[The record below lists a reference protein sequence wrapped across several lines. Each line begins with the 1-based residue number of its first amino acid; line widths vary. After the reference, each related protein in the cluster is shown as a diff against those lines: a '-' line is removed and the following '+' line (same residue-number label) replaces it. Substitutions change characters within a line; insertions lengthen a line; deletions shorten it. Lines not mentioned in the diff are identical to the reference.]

1 MTLENIIGV
10 QELKIKSSADP
21 RGKFDRLF
29 DIKWLEEDF
38 SIEQVNIS
46 INPFKFTLRGMHFQ
60 KSGKPEKKIMYLISG
75 EIFLSIVDLREKS
88 PTYLKNESKVM
99 SSVSEVAIHIPAGC
113 AAGWLSL
120 KDNVQIQYLMSS
132 RYEENSYSG
141 FPYNDPLFNIPW
153 PNEPRIISD
162 QDRNWQ
168 KFDPKQL

>member
-10 QELKIKSSADP
+10 QELKMKSSADS

-60 KSGKPEKKIMYLISG
+60 KSGKPEKKIMYLLSG

-88 PTYLKNESKVM
+88 PTYLKNENKVV
-99 SSVSEVAIHIPAGC
+99 SSASEVAIHIPAGC

-132 RYEENSYSG
+132 RYEQNSYSG
-141 FPYNDPLFNIPW
+141 FSYNDPRFNIPW

>member
-10 QELKIKSSADP
+10 QELKIKSFADP

-29 DIKWLEEDF
+29 DVKWLEEDF

-60 KSGKPEKKIMYLISG
+60 KSGKPEKKIMYLLSG
-75 EIFLSIVDLREKS
+75 EIFLSIVDLRKKS
-88 PTYLKNESKVM
+88 PTYLKNENKIV
-99 SSVSEVAIHIPAGC
+99 SSANEVAIHIPAGC

-120 KDNVQIQYLMSS
+120 EDNVQIQYLMSS
-132 RYEENSYSG
+132 RYEQNSYSG
-141 FPYNDPLFNIPW
+141 FPYNDPRFNIPW

>member
-10 QELKIKSSADP
+10 QEFKIKSFADP

-29 DIKWLEEDF
+29 DVKWLDENF

-60 KSGKPEKKIMYLISG
+60 KSGKPEKKIMYLLSG

-88 PTYLKNESKVM
+88 PTYLKNENKIV
-99 SSVSEVAIHIPAGC
+99 SSANEVAIHIPAGC

-120 KDNVQIQYLMSS
+120 EDNVQIQYLMSS
-132 RYEENSYSG
+132 RYEQNSYSG
-141 FPYNDPLFNIPW
+141 FPYNDPRFNIPW

>member
-1 MTLENIIGV
+1 MTLENITGV
-10 QELKIKSSADP
+10 QELKIKSSADS

-29 DIKWLEEDF
+29 DIKWIEEDF

-88 PTYLKNESKVM
+88 PTYLKNENKVM

-153 PNEPRIISD
+153 PSEPKIISD

-168 KFDPKQL
+168 EFNPKQL

>member
-10 QELKIKSSADP
+10 QELKIKSFADS

-88 PTYLKNESKVM
+88 PTYLKNENKVM

-120 KDNVQIQYLMSS
+120 KNNVQIQYLMSS

-153 PNEPRIISD
+153 PSEPRIISD

-168 KFDPKQL
+168 KFNPKQL

>member
-10 QELKIKSSADP
+10 QELKIKSFADS

-46 INPFKFTLRGMHFQ
+46 INPFQFTLRGMHFQ

-113 AAGWLSL
+113 AAGWLTL

-153 PNEPRIISD
+153 PSEPKIISD

-168 KFDPKQL
+168 KFNPRQL

>member
-10 QELKIKSSADP
+10 QEFKIKSFADP

-29 DIKWLEEDF
+29 DVKWLDENF

-60 KSGKPEKKIMYLISG
+60 KSGKPEKKIMYLLSG

-88 PTYLKNESKVM
+88 PTYLKNENKIL
-99 SSVSEVAIHIPAGC
+99 SSANEVAIHIPAGC

-132 RYEENSYSG
+132 RYEQNSYSG
-141 FPYNDPLFNIPW
+141 FPYNDPRFNIPW

-168 KFDPKQL
+168 KFSAEEL

>member
-29 DIKWLEEDF
+29 DVKWLDEDF

-88 PTYLKNESKVM
+88 PTYLKNESKVI

-153 PNEPRIISD
+153 PSEPKIISD

-168 KFDPKQL
+168 KFNPRQL

>member
-10 QELKIKSSADP
+10 QELKIKSFADP

-29 DIKWLEEDF
+29 DVKWLEEDF

-153 PNEPRIISD
+153 PSEPKIISD
-162 QDRNWQ
+162 QDSNWQ
-168 KFDPKQL
+168 KFNPRQL

>member
-1 MTLENIIGV
+1 
-10 QELKIKSSADP
+10 
-21 RGKFDRLF
+21 
-29 DIKWLEEDF
+29 
-38 SIEQVNIS
+38 
-46 INPFKFTLRGMHFQ
+46 MHFQ

-75 EIFLSIVDLREKS
+75 EIFLSIFDLREKS
-88 PTYLKNESKVM
+88 PTYLKNESKVI

-141 FPYNDPLFNIPW
+141 FPYNDPLFNISW
-153 PNEPRIISD
+153 PSEPKIISD

-168 KFDPKQL
+168 KFNPRQL

>member
-10 QELKIKSSADP
+10 QELKIKSFADP

-29 DIKWLEEDF
+29 DVKWLEEDF

-132 RYEENSYSG
+132 RYEENTYSG

-153 PNEPRIISD
+153 PSEPKIISD

-168 KFDPKQL
+168 KFNPRQL

>member
-46 INPFKFTLRGMHFQ
+46 INPLKFTLRGMHFQ

-132 RYEENSYSG
+132 RYEENTYSG

-153 PNEPRIISD
+153 PSEPKIISD

-168 KFDPKQL
+168 KFNPRQL